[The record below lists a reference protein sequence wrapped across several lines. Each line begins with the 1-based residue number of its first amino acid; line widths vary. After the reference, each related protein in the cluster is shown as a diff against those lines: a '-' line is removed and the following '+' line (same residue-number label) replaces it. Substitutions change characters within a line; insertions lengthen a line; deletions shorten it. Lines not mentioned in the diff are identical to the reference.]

1 VIDIHTVGAGG
12 GSIARIDAGGSLR
25 VGPDSAGADPGPA
38 CYGRGESCTVTDAD
52 LVAGR
57 LVAGNFLGGQ
67 MKLYPDRAQ
76 HVVSRLAHAMKT
88 TTTGAARGIIRVVN
102 ANMER
107 AIRVITV
114 ERGYDPRDFAL
125 LAFGGAGPMH
135 ACELALDLGIRR
147 IVMPRNP
154 GLLCAWGASSAP
166 LGREYSLTV
175 RETNPNYRGLLA
187 RASGL
192 VRRARSE
199 LAAEGARSIRHE
211 LWADMRYRGQSY
223 ELEIAL
229 TPRFIAEFHST
240 HRRTFG
246 HSSANAA
253 VEVVNVRVRAVAGA
267 SAAKPKRIARQVG
280 MPAPIASGRV
290 LVGSEERAV
299 PIYDRDSFGAGARVR
314 GPIVVVELSSTA
326 YVSPEFTL
334 HVDDFGNLQLEAP

>member
-1 VIDIHTVGAGG
+1 
-12 GSIARIDAGGSLR
+12 
-25 VGPDSAGADPGPA
+25 
-38 CYGRGESCTVTDAD
+38 
-52 LVAGR
+52 
-57 LVAGNFLGGQ
+57 
-67 MKLYPDRAQ
+67 
-76 HVVSRLAHAMKT
+76 
-88 TTTGAARGIIRVVN
+88 
-102 ANMER
+102 MER

-175 RETNPNYRGLLA
+175 RETNPSYRELLA
-187 RASGL
+187 RAAGL
-192 VRRARSE
+192 MRR
-199 LAAEGARSIRHE
+199 GARANSRPKDARAIRHE

-229 TPRFIAEFHST
+229 TPRFIADFHST

-253 VEVVNVRVRAVAGA
+253 VEVVNVRVRAAAGET
-267 SAAKPKRIARQVG
+267 AAKPKRIARQVG
-280 MPAPIASGRV
+280 NAVADFARTRAGRWTAARRCRSTSETHLAPAHECAGR
-290 LVGSEERAV
+290 
-299 PIYDRDSFGAGARVR
+299 
-314 GPIVVVELSSTA
+314 SS
-326 YVSPEFTL
+326 SSS
-334 HVDDFGNLQLEAP
+334 

>member
-1 VIDIHTVGAGG
+1 
-12 GSIARIDAGGSLR
+12 
-25 VGPDSAGADPGPA
+25 
-38 CYGRGESCTVTDAD
+38 
-52 LVAGR
+52 
-57 LVAGNFLGGQ
+57 
-67 MKLYPDRAQ
+67 
-76 HVVSRLAHAMKT
+76 
-88 TTTGAARGIIRVVN
+88 

-187 RASGL
+187 RTSRL
-192 VRRARSE
+192 VRRARAE
-199 LAAEGARSIRHE
+199 LTAEGARAIRHE

-229 TPRFIAEFHST
+229 TPQFVADFHST

-246 HSSANAA
+246 HSSASAA
-253 VEVVNVRVRAVAGA
+253 VEVVNIRIRTVGGRSV
-267 SAAKPKRIARQVG
+267 AKPKRIARQVG
-280 MPAPIASGRV
+280 RPAPVSSGRV
-290 LVGSEERAV
+290 LVGARERSV
-299 PIYDRDSFGAGARVR
+299 PIYDRDSFGVGARLR
-314 GPIVVVELSSTA
+314 GPFVVVELSSTA
-326 YVSPEFTL
+326 YVAPEFTL
-334 HVDDFGNLQLEAP
+334 RVDDFGNLQLEAAR